1 MKRTVFLLVALAGCN
16 PLEDPLDVKCVQTSA
31 PAEERILVGTLDDK
45 NRFNE
50 LPEPAQLELLP
61 ASGGGRIVIL
71 ALQWYAAS
79 PDPWGHELSLRSGE
93 QRVGERSV
101 VLNGCGPGWSLLED
115 ISLRLSD
122 QTATQAELRIESG
135 ASADGM
141 TFTKTASTSRTVT
154 FR

>member
-1 MKRTVFLLVALAGCN
+1 MRRALLMFVLLAGCN
-16 PLEDPLDVKCVQTSA
+16 PLEDPLDVKCVETSA

-45 NRFNE
+45 NRFQE
-50 LPEPAQLELLP
+50 LPSPAQLELRP
-61 ASGGGRIVIL
+61 ASGGGRIVVL

-79 PDPWGHELSLRSGE
+79 PEPWGHELSLRTGD

-115 ISLRLSD
+115 ISLRLDD
-122 QTATQAELRIESG
+122 QTVTQAELHIESG
-135 ASADGM
+135 VSSDGVS
-141 TFTKTASTSRTVT
+141 FAKTASTSRSVT